1 MNSLTYVIS
10 QLEKSNLNNGKILC
24 RCCNDRMPIAYKK
37 TIVTKTGV
45 KIKQIVKAKRKPTLR
60 RANANQE
67 KVSNVVE
74 FLVDLIKKDTDLSEN
89 IHNTITKESVAKIM
103 NVPEHQ
109 VRIAFHKLNLI
120 GKLSQGVNV
129 PPHDSK
135 RDFWGGHD
143 SSWSATQYTIL

>member
-24 RCCNDRMPIAYKK
+24 RCCNDPMPIGYKK
-37 TIVTKTGV
+37 TIVTKDGV
-45 KIKQIVKAKRKPTLR
+45 KTKQIVRAKRKHTLR

-67 KVSNVVE
+67 KVNHAVE
-74 FLVDLIKKDTDLSEN
+74 FLVDLIKKDTELSES
-89 IHNTITKESVAKIM
+89 IHNTITKEAVAKIM

-120 GKLSQGVNV
+120 GKLSQGVNI
-129 PPHDSK
+129 PPHDSM
-135 RDFWGGHD
+135 RDFWGGND
-143 SSWSATQYTIL
+143 SSWSATQYKIL

>member
-1 MNSLTYVIS
+1 MKSFEYIKS
-10 QLEKSNLNNGKILC
+10 QLEISNLNVGKFLC
-24 RCCNDRMPIAYKK
+24 RCCNDSMPIAYKK
-37 TIVTKTGV
+37 TIVTKNGV
-45 KIKQIVKAKRKPTLR
+45 KIQQAIKAKRKPILR

-67 KVSNVVE
+67 KVNQAVD
-74 FLVDLIKKDTDLSEN
+74 FLVDLIKKDSRISEN
-89 IHNTITKESVAKIM
+89 IHHTITKEAVAKII

-135 RDFWGGHD
+135 RDFWGGND
-143 SSWSATQYTIL
+143 SSWSATKYTIL